1 MIIDSR
7 TVIGGIDISVMICN
21 ATTTLELVPRSG
33 CLCKMQVYLGVKL
46 QWQMINHWYL
56 TKWNE
61 FKLLSPAR
69 VETLLYLIQQHIPAF
84 REFDSCLC
92 FTECLSHGTY
102 FCLLAHLYALTMKV
116 GCKCDHDFIHTSISC
131 FHFSSADFMHNDC
144 EPELE
149 KSYRHT
155 QGLQHT
161 TIFMSPQEADCCSA
175 PLFPP
180 DHIS

>member
-1 MIIDSR
+1 
-7 TVIGGIDISVMICN
+7 
-21 ATTTLELVPRSG
+21 
-33 CLCKMQVYLGVKL
+33 
-46 QWQMINHWYL
+46 MINHWYL

-84 REFDSCLC
+84 REFDRCLC

-149 KSYRHT
+149 KLQAHT
-155 QGLQHT
+155 GTPAQYHVTAGGRL
-161 TIFMSPQEADCCSA
+161 
-175 PLFPP
+175 LFSSTFFHQITFP
-180 DHIS
+180 DVALIGQV